1 MSLFDSI
8 VSRPTPA
15 APKGIIYG
23 PPGVGKTS
31 FGASAPDSII
41 IDCENGAGA
50 IKCQRTPYL
59 CDWLMINQWLT
70 NIEQQPHNFNVVV
83 IDSIDWLLRR
93 IEEHVSGCS
102 HKIDATINRSHGGYG
117 NGKLVLK
124 NYAYQILLPILDK
137 IVNRGIAVL
146 LLAHSKR
153 SKITD
158 IDGITIE
165 KAAPELPEDFMNVM
179 IEWSDFVCLAKKGEN
194 SERVLITQ
202 ETPQALAKNRYSMPE
217 VINFNWN
224 SFTEAIAQGLER
236 NFNEEITETGE
247 TD

>member
-8 VSRPTPA
+8 ISNPSPS

-50 IKCQRTPYL
+50 IKCMRTPYL
-59 CDWLMINQWLT
+59 SEWTAILQWLT
-70 NIEQQPHNFNVVV
+70 HLEQQTHNFNVVV
-83 IDSIDWLLRR
+83 IDSVDWLLRR
-93 IEEHVSGCS
+93 IEEHVTGCAG
-102 HKIDATINRSHGGYG
+102 KIDATINRAHGGYG

-124 NYAYQILLPILDK
+124 NYVYQVLLPLLDR
-137 IVNRGIAVL
+137 IVNRGMAVI

-153 SKITD
+153 SEITD

-165 KAAPELPEDFMNVM
+165 KTAPELPDEFMNVM
-179 IEWSDFVCLAKKGEN
+179 IEWSDFVCLARKGAN
-194 SERVLITQ
+194 TERVLLTQ
-202 ETPQALAKNRYSMPE
+202 ETPRAMAKNRYSMPE
-217 VINFNWN
+217 MIGFDWN
-224 SFTEAIAQGLER
+224 SFTAAIAHGLCM
-236 NFNEEITETGE
+236 NFNNDDERE